1 MNDMNIGQET
11 TKTIKSKERKTRI
24 VGTQEMMNVTTGEI
38 IDCNVV
44 TVEERDFNF
53 QKLWMGHI
61 LEAIDEIGNAKMKV
75 LMYLINKR
83 EKANNMLAKTIKEIA
98 KETGI
103 SEKTIIET
111 LKILEQHKI
120 IKRKTGVVILNPD
133 VIFKGG
139 PNKRLNVLLQYHNL
153 DENQESE
160 TIISFQEEAEK
171 RKNKKT
177 TEEIIKR
184 KAELLAELAELEES

>member
-1 MNDMNIGQET
+1 
-11 TKTIKSKERKTRI
+11 
-24 VGTQEMMNVTTGEI
+24 
-38 IDCNVV
+38 
-44 TVEERDFNF
+44 
-53 QKLWMGHI
+53 
-61 LEAIDEIGNAKMKV
+61 MKV
-75 LMYLINKR
+75 LLYLINKR

-111 LKILEQHKI
+111 LKILEEHKI

-153 DENQESE
+153 DENQENE